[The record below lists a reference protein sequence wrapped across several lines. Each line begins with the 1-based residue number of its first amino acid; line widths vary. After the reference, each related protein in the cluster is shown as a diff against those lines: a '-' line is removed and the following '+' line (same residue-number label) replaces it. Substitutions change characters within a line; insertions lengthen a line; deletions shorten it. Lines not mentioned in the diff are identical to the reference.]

1 MNRIDRLL
9 AQILFLQSRP
19 IVTAEDM
26 AARVGLSVRTIYR
39 DLAALAEAG
48 VPIAAARGWIQADE
62 GLYAQCRLLRAFVS
76 NGTSWALTL
85 PAPLRVGSSG
95 RSKNEASY
103 ELILT

>member
-48 VPIAAARGWIQADE
+48 VPIAAASGV
-62 GLYAQCRLLRAFVS
+62 GYRLMK
-76 NGTSWALTL
+76 GYTL
-85 PAPLRVGSSG
+85 NAVYLG
-95 RSKNEASY
+95 RS
-103 ELILT
+103 